1 VAWRLVVAALALA
14 CTAAAHARH
23 SNAVLDP
30 RRATPGVS
38 LDLIEIPR
46 GAAGGAAKYRLRVT
60 GLPAG
65 TTFGV
70 WTKSF
75 GQDFEEIV
83 WGLRPDASGA
93 LAVADRAG
101 GARRLEEMELAPGPY
116 PWGAAWWVAIASE
129 DHKIAAFARVV
140 PYPITARDGPCSV
153 SLELISLQGNRFIAI
168 ASGFP
173 PGQDVEVESRA
184 SGTISR
190 KRQRVDADGTL
201 PLDVLEHGTVAA
213 DAIARYSIKAGVCA
227 PAVEYRW
234 GQSALKGR

>member
-1 VAWRLVVAALALA
+1 MAWQSVVAALALA
-14 CTAAAHARH
+14 WSAAADARH

-38 LDLIEIPR
+38 LELVEVPR
-46 GAAGGAAKYRLRVT
+46 SATGAAAKYRLRVL
-60 GLPAG
+60 GLPGGVA
-65 TTFGV
+65 FGV

-75 GQDFEEIV
+75 GQDFVEVVSKQRLDEI
-83 WGLRPDASGA
+83 
-93 LAVADRAG
+93 
-101 GARRLEEMELAPGPY
+101 ELDPGPY
-116 PWGAAWWVAIASE
+116 PRGAAWWVAIASE
-129 DHKIAAFARVV
+129 DHKTAAFARVI
-140 PYPITARDGPCSV
+140 PHPIAARDGACSLSV
-153 SLELISLQGNRFIAI
+153 ELISLHGNRFIAI

-173 PGQDVEVESRA
+173 PGQDVDVESRA
-184 SGTISR
+184 SGTTSR

-213 DAIARYSIKAGVCA
+213 DAVARYSIKASACA